1 MDELSRLHG
10 SEGIRACDDACRT
23 PQQAGKKYIFS
34 PPRASWSSR
43 TQVTVRPLK
52 PLVTEKLQ
60 IILLT
65 ALDKYTHW
73 VYYMNEV
80 ILWTFVK

>member
-1 MDELSRLHG
+1 MRHTGTMEIAL
-10 SEGIRACDDACRT
+10 
-23 PQQAGKKYIFS
+23 AGCVAHRNKQGKNIFF
-34 PPRASWSSR
+34 PPRADRSSR
-43 TQVTVRPLK
+43 TQVTSRPLK
-52 PLVTEKLQ
+52 PLVTENLQ

-65 ALDKYTHW
+65 ALDKCTHW